1 MQECDSFVFAMCNV
15 CIYSLDNVVIV
26 YFRGLS
32 DHGEVTCDEPA
43 RRAGH
48 PVVLC
53 GRNVVIEHGL
63 HQIIFTCQK
72 MLCSMID
79 LIELGIERCRCLTLF
94 RAANTLPLHEAD
106 WRMR

>member
-1 MQECDSFVFAMCNV
+1 MKKGDMQECDSSVFAMCNV
-15 CIYSLDNVVIV
+15 CISSLDNVVIV

-43 RRAGH
+43 RRARH
-48 PVVLC
+48 PVVLF

-79 LIELGIERCRCLTLF
+79 LIVLGIKRCRCLTF
-94 RAANTLPLHEAD
+94 VQSC
-106 WRMR
+106 

>member
-1 MQECDSFVFAMCNV
+1 MQECDSSVFAECNV
-15 CIYSLDNVVIV
+15 CISSLDNAVIV

-32 DHGEVTCDEPA
+32 DHGEVACDEPA

-48 PVVLC
+48 PVVLY

-63 HQIIFTCQK
+63 YQSIFTYKK

-79 LIELGIERCRCLTLF
+79 SIELGIEICRCLTLF
-94 RAANTLPLHEAD
+94 RAANSLPLHEAD